1 MHSKRKANLLKKH
14 RLKGVNKPK
23 MTPKNKTSKAVVLAQ
38 SGHKLKLIRFGA
50 QGMGHNYSA
59 AARRSFK
66 ARHAKNI
73 KRGKMSAAYWANKFL
88 WSPTGSKRNPP
99 KSQKQVFGRK
109 RK

>member
-1 MHSKRKANLLKKH
+1 MHEQRKSRLLKKH

-23 MTPKNKTSKAVVLAQ
+23 FTPKHKKSKAIVLAQ
-38 SGHKLKLIRFGA
+38 SGHTIKLIRFGA

-59 AARRSFK
+59 AARKSFK

-73 KRGKMSAAYWANKFL
+73 KRGKMSAAYWADKFL
-88 WSPTGSKRNPP
+88 WNPKGSKKNPP